1 MRLLIVVINYRTP
14 ELTIDALESIASQV
28 REVDA
33 HVVLVDNASG
43 DDSLPRLTAAIEE
56 RGWRSWVELIAS
68 PVNTGFA
75 GGNNLVLCNLDRY
88 PDARFVLLLN
98 SDTISD
104 PGVLAHC
111 VAKMEADPGI
121 GVMSCLLLNADRS
134 VQNTA
139 RRFLTPSRL
148 LAHTFGLPW
157 YMPRLFAWAD
167 TEDPAWDRRT
177 EARDVDWVGG
187 AFMMIRREVIERVGA
202 LDDAFFFYGEDAEF
216 CHRVTQAGWR
226 VRYEP
231 GAAVIHLGGA
241 SSDPARL
248 AARQRSA
255 LQWQA
260 RYLFQRRCYGR
271 LAEWSARSADLTSG
285 GLRCLKM
292 AATGQRQSDKFALQ
306 RDVLE
311 LLLQWPS
318 ALAPRD

>member
-1 MRLLIVVINYRTP
+1 MRLLIVVVNYRTP
-14 ELTIDALESIASQV
+14 KLTIDALESIASQV

-33 HVVLVDNASG
+33 RVVLVDNASG
-43 DDSLPRLTAAIEE
+43 DDSLPRLTAAIDE
-56 RGWRSWVELIAS
+56 RGWGSWVELIAS

-75 GGNNLVLCNLDRY
+75 GGNNLALRNLERY
-88 PDARFVLLLN
+88 PEARFVLLLN

-121 GVMSCLLLNADRS
+121 GVMSCLLLNRDRS

-148 LAHTFGLPW
+148 LAHTFGAHW
-157 YMPRLFAWAD
+157 YMPQLFGWAD
-167 TEDPAWDRRT
+167 TEDPGWDRRT

-187 AFMMIRREVIERVGA
+187 AFMMIRRDVIERVGP
-202 LDDAFFFYGEDAEF
+202 LDEGFFFYGEDAEF
-216 CHRVTQAGWR
+216 CHRVIAAGWR

-231 GAAVIHLGGA
+231 GGAVVHLGGA
-241 SSDPARL
+241 SSDPERL

-271 LAEWSARSADLTSG
+271 LAEWSARTADLTSG
-285 GLRCLKM
+285 SLRFLKM

-306 RDVLE
+306 RDVLT

-318 ALAPRD
+318 ALAQKN